1 MPRFPFQFPTRRKSF
16 SPYSSKA
23 RSRKKRIPLSLLIPS
38 VSLAVVIG
46 AELLLRLM
54 VGASGKAGELAGYFG
69 EPAFISDYRL
79 QVNTGAG
86 RPVSGLAWGELKV
99 RPSPIM
105 GYELMPNQKTD
116 TVEINAQGFRTNQ
129 NIPLAKPGNEVR
141 VLMVGSSAAF
151 GTLTPDNGA
160 TIASLLETQ
169 LNQQVKDQQAN
180 AKKFRPDV
188 LPYFADEME
197 KALRLPSK
205 IREGQYRVINAAVP
219 GYLASN
225 VQSQLSNHL
234 DYQPDIVVLIDGY
247 SDLLAPSDRPVAT
260 LSSADNLLSDA
271 SGHFL
276 SSLGSNLNGLL
287 NHLYLLRAWNAWI
300 IKPNPKSELLAD
312 TSNTTGSLTDR
323 LSADPAELQK
333 RIDRRTLA
341 LINIEKLTSLRKIP
355 FVVGIQ
361 PEVSQLRSPSSED
374 TKILRDLDDRY
385 PKLIQDQYAK
395 LIQSQKTVKGITS
408 LSFQDAID
416 KALAVKGDSRLFYDA
431 IHPRSSLIKTIATSI
446 QTTIGPQLQVQPK
459 PFSDGTKSSSSGD
472 TP

>member
-1 MPRFPFQFPTRRKSF
+1 MPLFPFQSPNRHKSF

-23 RSRKKRIPLSLLIPS
+23 RSRKKNIPLTFLIPS
-38 VSLAVVIG
+38 VSLAVVVG
-46 AELLLRLM
+46 SELLLRLM
-54 VGASGKAGELAGYFG
+54 VGASGKAGELSGYFG
-69 EPAFISDYRL
+69 EPASVSDYRL
-79 QVNTGAG
+79 QVNTSAG
-86 RPVSGLAWGELKV
+86 NPVSGTAWGELKV
-99 RPSPIM
+99 RPSPTM
-105 GYELMPNQKTD
+105 GYELMPNQKTN
-116 TVEINAQGFRTNQ
+116 TVEINPQGFRANQ
-129 NIPLAKPGNEVR
+129 SLPLAKPSNEVR
-141 VLMVGSSAAF
+141 VLIVGSSTAF

-225 VQSQLSNHL
+225 VHSQLSSYL
-234 DYQPDIVVLIDGY
+234 DYQPDIVVMIDGY

-260 LSSADNLLSDA
+260 LSSVDNLLSDA
-271 SGHFL
+271 RGHFL
-276 SSLGSNLNGLL
+276 SSLGNNLNGLL
-287 NHLYLLRAWNAWI
+287 NHLYLIKAWNAWI

-323 LSADPAELQK
+323 LSTDPDELQK
-333 RIDRRTLA
+333 RIDRRTRA
-341 LINIEKLTSLRKIP
+341 LVGIEKLTSLRKIP

-361 PEVSQLRSPSSED
+361 PEVSQLKSPSSDD
-374 TKILRDLDDRY
+374 TKILRDLDTRY

-395 LIQSQKTVKGITS
+395 LIQSQKTIKGITS
-408 LSFQDAID
+408 LSFQDALD
-416 KALAVKGDSRLFYDA
+416 KASNTKGDSRLFYDA
-431 IHPRSSLIKTIATSI
+431 IHPRSSLIKTIATTI

-459 PFSDGTKSSSSGD
+459 PFNAGTSDGS
-472 TP
+472 P

>member
-1 MPRFPFQFPTRRKSF
+1 MARFPFQFPNRRKPY

-23 RSRKKRIPLSLLIPS
+23 RSRKKNIPLRVLIPS

-46 AELLLRLM
+46 SELLLRFI
-54 VGASGKAGELAGYFG
+54 VGTSGKAGELAGYFG
-69 EPAFISDYRL
+69 EPAFVSDYRL
-79 QVNTGAG
+79 QVNTSSGK
-86 RPVSGLAWGELKV
+86 PVSGTAWGELKV
-99 RPSPIM
+99 RSSPTM
-105 GYELMPNQKTD
+105 GYELMPNQKTN
-116 TVEINAQGFRTNQ
+116 TAEINAQGFRANQ
-129 NIPLAKPGNEVR
+129 SIPLAKPGNEVR
-141 VLMVGSSAAF
+141 ILLVGSSTAF

-225 VQSQLSNHL
+225 VQSQLSSHL
-234 DYQPDIVVLIDGY
+234 DYQPDVVVLIDGY

-260 LSSADNLLSDA
+260 LSSVDNLLSDA

-276 SSLGSNLNGLL
+276 SSLGNNFNGLL
-287 NHLYLLRAWNAWI
+287 NQLYLLKAWNAWI
-300 IKPNPKSELLAD
+300 IKPNPKSALLAD
-312 TSNTTGSLTDR
+312 TSNATGSLTDR
-323 LSADPAELQK
+323 LSKDPAELQK
-333 RIDRRTLA
+333 RIDRRTRA
-341 LINIEKLTSLRKIP
+341 LVGIEKLTSLRKIP
-355 FVVGIQ
+355 FIVGIQ
-361 PEVSQLRSPSSED
+361 PEVSQLKSPSSDD
-374 TKILRDLDDRY
+374 TKILRDLDTGY

-416 KALAVKGDSRLFYDA
+416 NASTVKGDSPLFYDA
-431 IHPRSSLIKTIATSI
+431 IHPRSSLIKTIATTI

-459 PFSDGTKSSSSGD
+459 PFNAGTNSG